1 VNTIREFSQIRSNGN
16 IFLTGADTPFFN
28 SSVVMDVLKLRFNK
42 TDYVPALQATIT
54 DVLEIQKPILA
65 VTALVVDII
74 KTNPVSTLL
83 DELQYLP
90 TYLLSVFS
98 IDFFLS
104 KLNSFFAKI
113 QTFVGMTFTSDYSL
127 FAELVKSSNFFSSR
141 VLETKENKN
150 LYVSSNS

>member
-1 VNTIREFSQIRSNGN
+1 
-16 IFLTGADTPFFN
+16 
-28 SSVVMDVLKLRFNK
+28 MDVLKLRFNK

-98 IDFFLS
+98 VDFFLS

-127 FAELVKSSNFFSSR
+127 FAELVKSSNFFSSK

>member
-1 VNTIREFSQIRSNGN
+1 
-16 IFLTGADTPFFN
+16 
-28 SSVVMDVLKLRFNK
+28 MDVLKLRFNK

-127 FAELVKSSNFFSSR
+127 FAELVKSSNFFSSK